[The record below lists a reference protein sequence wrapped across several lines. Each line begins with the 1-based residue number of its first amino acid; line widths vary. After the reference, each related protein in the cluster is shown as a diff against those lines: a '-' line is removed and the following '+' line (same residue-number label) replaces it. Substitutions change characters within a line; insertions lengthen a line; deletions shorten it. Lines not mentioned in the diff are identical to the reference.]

1 MTRILDLSHTPGG
14 KLMALVE
21 YMGYT
26 NGELIPMERLID
38 PANALTDAFEAVQ
51 MPETDAYRTVHY
63 VITEMKRGKTDIP
76 SLMHHG
82 MHTELPSIVALQ
94 RRGYCR
100 DSCTV
105 FRLVPNVPFFLPL
118 ALADIMT
125 DCEGNSLEPIPLQT
139 PPGKNTRRRASLKRI
154 IGHLTAVTNGAV
166 SFPMALA
173 AGIGGEGGWKGLEL
187 INGTRYSDLKQA
199 LEDFNTVYGPQQW
212 RELLQRD
219 APGLTAEDID
229 WLSTIKEDVRPKR
242 KVKRRDAR
250 DDSGK
255 RKRDR
260 GSLRDPLGKQRRGE
274 GGALLTNLTGANR
287 TAVASTLETAE
298 PMETD
303 GDSAA
308 EEREGNQGQEGHEG
322 LTSGAETA
330 EEDSGNRE
338 APAPSDLAWS
348 LRGERPALQQI
359 RRRLHGHGN
368 AGGITSRL
376 PAMLLWIT
384 MQMTRTEATDPSF
397 FLADLGN
404 GDGEGRNK
412 GRGKAKR
419 ESLQSFQA
427 SRYRQGPLNLAG
439 SGRGQDEE
447 GRGDGEGGEEGER
460 RGQATPRTSTGTVT
474 GGRGSAGRREPKRKA
489 TSERSELSDPQA
501 AGWRQLT
508 LTFGGMGGGVREGG
522 ESREEGEGAS
532 RGQARLRTQREPSM
546 ELRTAAPPGTDRSDG
561 QGPPSGLV

>member
-1 MTRILDLSHTPGG
+1 
-14 KLMALVE
+14 MALVE

-26 NGELIPMERLID
+26 VTTRRGELIPMERLID

-51 MPETDAYRTVHY
+51 MPEADAHRTVHY
-63 VITEMKRGKTDIP
+63 VIKEIKRGKTDIP
-76 SLMHHG
+76 SLMHYG
-82 MHTELPSIVALQ
+82 NHTELPSLVALQ

-100 DSCTV
+100 GSCTV
-105 FRLVPNVPFFLPL
+105 FRLTPNVPFFLPL

-125 DCEGNSLEPIPLQT
+125 DCEGKSLEPIPLQA
-139 PPGKNTRRRASLKRI
+139 PPGKTTRRRASLKRI
-154 IGHLTAVTNGAV
+154 ISHLTAVTDGAV

-173 AGIGGEGGWKGLEL
+173 NGIGGEGGWKGLEL

-219 APGLTAEDID
+219 APGLTAEDVD
-229 WLSTIKEDVRPKR
+229 WLSTIKEEARPKR

-260 GSLRDPLGKQRRGE
+260 GSLRDPPGKQRRGE
-274 GGALLTNLTGANR
+274 GGILLTNLTGANR
-287 TAVASTLETAE
+287 TADTSTLETAE

-308 EEREGNQGQEGHEG
+308 EEREGNQGHWQEGHEG
-322 LTSGAETA
+322 LAGDAETDEA
-330 EEDSGNRE
+330 DSGNRE
-338 APAPSDLAWS
+338 SPAPSDLAWS
-348 LRGERPALQQI
+348 LREHWQRPALQQI
-359 RRRLHGHGN
+359 RRRLHGHGK

-376 PAMLLWIT
+376 PAMMLWIT
-384 MQMTRTEATDPSF
+384 MQMTRTEAADPSF

-404 GDGEGRNK
+404 GEGEGRNK
-412 GRGKAKR
+412 GGCKAKR
-419 ESLQSFQA
+419 ESLKSFQA
-427 SRYRQGPLNLAG
+427 SRYRQGPLNLTGA
-439 SGRGQDEE
+439 GRGQDEE

-460 RGQATPRTSTGTVT
+460 RGQATPRTSMGSVTEGKGTE
-474 GGRGSAGRREPKRKA
+474 GNREAKRKA
-489 TSERSELSDPQA
+489 KSDRSELSAPQT
-501 AGWRQLT
+501 AGWRQQT
-508 LTFGGMGGGVREGG
+508 LNFGGMGGGGSGEGG
-522 ESREEGEGAS
+522 SREEGEGAS
-532 RGQARLRTQREPSM
+532 RGRARLKTQLEPSM
-546 ELRTAAPPGTDRSDG
+546 ERRTAAPPGADRSDG